1 VPADIAFD
9 HAGAAL
15 MYLLEHD
22 AKTVLAQHG
31 VPVPGGALF
40 ESADAIDD
48 GTLPPGPWV
57 VKGQIAAGG
66 RGKAGLIRK
75 AANSADVREATRAML
90 GLTVK
95 AKRVDA
101 VRVEQQVSGA
111 EEAYIG
117 FLIDAAA
124 GGVRVIL
131 SEHGGVDI
139 ESLPHEAIRSETVP
153 ADLDAMLSAVHRLAG
168 AMAPHKAIALR
179 SAAASL
185 ARVFLEREAIMIEI
199 NPLFV
204 RADGSWIAGDAK
216 IVTDDNALER
226 QTLLST
232 LLGARASAY
241 PEAALKLDH
250 GFDYVVVDPEGE
262 IGLLTTGAGLSMM
275 LIDELRAAGMKPF
288 NFLDIR
294 TGGLRG
300 ETTRLV
306 KVLQWIGEAPRVR
319 VVLINI
325 FAGITELGEF
335 SKLLVAAI
343 EQAPALTV
351 PVVARLVGNGLPAA
365 QAVLT
370 KAGIAL
376 HTDLDAALADV
387 RKHLK

>member
-1 VPADIAFD
+1 
-9 HAGAAL
+9 

-22 AKTVLAQHG
+22 AKELLAASG
-31 VPVPGGALF
+31 FPVPEGVLLGAGDDRRSELP
-40 ESADAIDD
+40 ADPIVRDPR
-48 GTLPPGPWV
+48 TRLPPGPWI

-66 RGKAGLIRK
+66 RGKAGIIRK
-75 AANSADVREATRAML
+75 ASTPAEIDTLASEIIGR
-90 GLTVK
+90 TVK
-95 AKRVDA
+95 AKRVDS
-101 VRVEQQVSGA
+101 VRVEQQIGGA

-117 FLIDAAA
+117 LLVDPAAA
-124 GGVRVIL
+124 GVRVIVAE
-131 SEHGGVDI
+131 SGGVDI
-139 ESLPHEAIRSETVP
+139 ESLPHDAIRAETVP
-153 ADLDAMLSAVHRLAG
+153 ADVA
-168 AMAPHKAIALR
+168 AIAAAVERLTAAMPHHKTHALR
-179 SAAASL
+179 EAGRAL
-185 ARVFLEREAIMIEI
+185 ARVFVEREAVLIEI

-204 RADGSWIAGDAK
+204 RPDGTWVAGDAK
-216 IVTDDNALER
+216 LVTDDNALER
-226 QTLLST
+226 QPALRELVRS
-232 LLGARASAY
+232 RAAVY
-241 PEAALKLDH
+241 PEVALKLEH

-335 SKLLVAAI
+335 SRLLVAAI
-343 EQAPALTV
+343 HEAPALKV
-351 PVVARLVGNGLPAA
+351 PVVARLVGNGIDAA
-365 QAVLT
+365 RAVLSD
-370 KAGIAL
+370 AGIAL

-387 RKHLK
+387 RKHLDAA

>member
-1 VPADIAFD
+1 
-9 HAGAAL
+9 

-22 AKTVLAQHG
+22 AKELLAQHG
-31 VPVPGGALF
+31 IPVPRGKLIEPDG
-40 ESADAIDD
+40 AIDEK
-48 GTLPPGPWV
+48 TLPAGPWV

-75 AANSADVREATRAML
+75 AATGAEVRDSSRAIL
-90 GLTVK
+90 GTTHK
-95 AKRVDA
+95 AKRVDS

-139 ESLPHEAIRSETVP
+139 ESLPHDAIRSETVP
-153 ADLDAMLSAVHRLAG
+153 PQRDAMLAAADRLVAG
-168 AMAPHKAIALR
+168 MAPHKASALR
-179 SAAASL
+179 AAAVNL
-185 ARVFLEREAIMIEI
+185 TTVFLKREAVLVEI

-204 RADGSWIAGDAK
+204 RADGTWLAGDAK

-226 QTLLST
+226 QPALRK
-232 LLGARASAY
+232 LLGERAGAY

-275 LIDELRAAGMKPF
+275 LIDELRASGLRPF

-335 SKLLVAAI
+335 AKLLVTAI
-343 EQAPALTV
+343 GQAPALKV

-365 QAVLT
+365 RVVLS

-387 RKHLK
+387 RKHLR